1 MTDTRIT
8 TVYPR
13 DAAPGARYVE
23 PQTIG
28 VAVTT
33 RVPASPAA
41 TQAAGPELRG
51 GLGQV
56 ILATIAST
64 VGFWAW
70 MSIAPLQNIYAQQMG
85 LDQGQISIMLAM
97 PVLVGAL
104 GRIVVGAMTDRF
116 GGRRMFTLVL
126 LASVPAVLL
135 VALAGSIGSY
145 PLLLVAGFLLG
156 VAGTIFAVGIPF
168 SSAWFP
174 ASQRGLANGI
184 FGMGMIGTAVSAFA
198 TPRLAEGI
206 GYLPTHLL
214 IAAVVVVVAIVVWFF
229 LRESPV
235 WQSSHQPLVP
245 KVMGALRLAVTWQMS
260 FLYAIVFGG
269 FVAFSTY
276 LPKYLLTIY
285 PGEVDAVGAGTRTA
299 LFAAAAVVARPI
311 GGVLADRFG
320 PKVISLISLA
330 GIVATA
336 YVVGQQPPEGVL
348 TGVVFLLM
356 ASAMGLGMGAV
367 FAWVGPSTPP
377 DKVGAVTGVVAAAG
391 GLGGYFPPLVMG
403 ATYHADTNSYALG
416 LWLLVL
422 VGAGA
427 LVVAGMLR
435 DARASKS

>member
-1 MTDTRIT
+1 VT
-8 TVYPR
+8 TKVPAP
-13 DAAPGARYVE
+13 AAATVE
-23 PQTIG
+23 P
-28 VAVTT
+28 A
-33 RVPASPAA
+33 PD
-41 TQAAGPELRG
+41 LRG

-56 ILATIAST
+56 ILATLAST

-70 MSIAPLQNIYAQQMG
+70 MSIAPLQNIYAQSMG
-85 LDQGQISIMLAM
+85 LDQGQVSIMLAT

-104 GRIVVGAMTDRF
+104 GRIVVGALTDRF
-116 GGRRMFTLVL
+116 GGRKMFALVL

-145 PLLLVAGFLLG
+145 PLLVAAGFLLG
-156 VAGTIFAVGIPF
+156 VAGTIFAVGVPF
-168 SSAWFP
+168 SSAWYP
-174 ASQRGLANGI
+174 APQRGFATGV

-198 TPRLAEGI
+198 TPRLAQAI
-206 GYLPTHLL
+206 GALSTHLL
-214 IAAVVVVVAIVVWFF
+214 IAVVLVVAALAVWFF
-229 LRESPV
+229 MRESPA
-235 WQSSHQPLVP
+235 WASSSQPLVP
-245 KVMGALRLAVTWQMS
+245 KVTGALKLAITWEMS

-285 PGEVDAVGAGTRTA
+285 PEDVDAVGAGTRTA
-299 LFAAAAVVARPI
+299 LFAAAAVIARPI
-311 GGVLADRFG
+311 GGVLADKFG
-320 PKVISLISLA
+320 PKIVSLISLA
-330 GIVATA
+330 GIVAAA

-348 TGVVFLLM
+348 TGFVFLLM

-403 ATYHADTNSYALG
+403 ATYHAETNSYELG

-422 VGAGA
+422 VGAAA

-435 DARASKS
+435 DARSAK

>member
-1 MTDTRIT
+1 MESTVTRT
-8 TVYPR
+8 PP
-13 DAAPGARYVE
+13 A
-23 PQTIG
+23 
-28 VAVTT
+28 
-33 RVPASPAA
+33 PASSD
-41 TQAAGPELRG
+41 LRG
-51 GLGQV
+51 GLAQV
-56 ILATIAST
+56 ILATLAST
-64 VGFWAW
+64 AGFWAW
-70 MSIAPLQNIYAQQMG
+70 MSIAPLQNIYGQQMG
-85 LDQGQISIMLAM
+85 LDQGQISLMLAT

-116 GGRRMFTLVL
+116 GGRIMFTGVL
-126 LASVPAVLL
+126 LVSVPAVLL
-135 VALAGSIGSY
+135 VALAGAIGSFW
-145 PLLLVAGFLLG
+145 LLVVAGFVLG

-174 ASQRGLANGI
+174 PERRGLANGI
-184 FGMGMIGTAVSAFA
+184 FGMGMIGTAVSAFF
-198 TPRLAEGI
+198 TPRLAQAIGALTTYLVIAGI
-206 GYLPTHLL
+206 L
-214 IAAVVVVVAIVVWFF
+214 VVMAIVVWFF
-229 LRESPV
+229 LRDSPA
-235 WQSSHQPLVP
+235 WQPSREALVP
-245 KVMGALRLAVTWQMS
+245 KVTGALKLAVTWQMS

-285 PGEVDAVGAGTRTA
+285 PADVDAVGAGTRTA

-330 GIVATA
+330 GIVAAA
-336 YVVGQQPPEGVL
+336 YIVGQQPPEGVL

-356 ASAMGLGMGAV
+356 AAAMGLGMGAV

-403 ATYHADTNSYALG
+403 ATYNAATNSYALG

-435 DARASKS
+435 DARPAKAAPKP